1 MTYPGA
7 TEQRNSRLG
16 RLKNGVR
23 RLLLETNIYVAISI
37 PIAIA
42 FLLLLAWGVVVQ
54 TLLGGAPS
62 ERAIAIV
69 GALFCFIVSVS
80 GLVQIR
86 RREAPGV
93 FLRSPIKGVFP
104 VLSGA
109 LMVAFFWAGGIL
121 LLIIGLTS
129 SK

>member
-1 MTYPGA
+1 
-7 TEQRNSRLG
+7 
-16 RLKNGVR
+16 
-23 RLLLETNIYVAISI
+23 
-37 PIAIA
+37 
-42 FLLLLAWGVVVQ
+42 
-54 TLLGGAPS
+54 
-62 ERAIAIV
+62 
-69 GALFCFIVSVS
+69 
-80 GLVQIR
+80 
-86 RREAPGV
+86 V